1 MLILYCT
8 VITHVLLLD
17 NGILNL
23 SYGDYLLIMLRSAD
37 NVGLLILYCAAHMHA
52 HMRACVCIHV
62 YVCVRACV
70 CARKLIIS
78 SLMMLRSEAN

>member
-37 NVGLLILYCAAHMHA
+37 NVGLLILYFAAHMHA
-52 HMRACVCIHV
+52 HMRACVCIHM
-62 YVCVRACV
+62 YV